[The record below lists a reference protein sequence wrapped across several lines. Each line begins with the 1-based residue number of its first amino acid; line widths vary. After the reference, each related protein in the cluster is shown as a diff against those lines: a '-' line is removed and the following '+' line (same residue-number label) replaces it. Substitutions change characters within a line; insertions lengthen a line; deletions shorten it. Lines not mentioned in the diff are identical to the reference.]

1 MLACSERI
9 RPVPAR
15 HARPDEPVSEH
26 AALAASFVSNDSASL
41 RRLLHP
47 DLVVQ
52 PPEPDSA
59 RQGAAAIEYLLSLA
73 AHTSV
78 KESRLF
84 PQVDTPEGP
93 FVFEQGFWRL
103 RTGDRTLHAPY
114 TLRWRG
120 SSEGWKVVLL
130 RWGQFR

>member
-52 PPEPDSA
+52 PPEPGREPPRS
-59 RQGAAAIEYLLSLA
+59 S
-73 AHTSV
+73 TC
-78 KESRLF
+78 F
-84 PQVDTPEGP
+84 P
-93 FVFEQGFWRL
+93 WRPIP
-103 RTGDRTLHAPY
+103 R
-114 TLRWRG
+114 
-120 SSEGWKVVLL
+120 
-130 RWGQFR
+130 